1 MQAERT
7 AYDAL
12 RTHTALAMDLGAHPN
27 FILGA
32 YSVALLNVAAL
43 SAWVI
48 VANRRQRQ
56 ILSDLEARGIMR
68 RSERAAERQPLP

>member
-7 AYDAL
+7 
-12 RTHTALAMDLGAHPN
+12 THTALARDLGAHPN

-43 SAWVI
+43 IAWVI